1 MKALLI
7 AALSAVVMLA
17 GCASSTTFQL
27 KQKRAADNSREKREY
42 IKNRKAAE
50 IAKEVLACIHRDVEH
65 GIYKIQLVACSKFT

>member
-17 GCASSTTFQL
+17 GCASSRTFQL
-27 KQKRAADNSREKREY
+27 KQKRAADNSRVKREY

-50 IAKEVLACIHRDVEH
+50 IAKEVLEEK
-65 GIYKIQLVACSKFT
+65 KILDAIEQKHHQ

>member
-7 AALSAVVMLA
+7 AALSTVVMFS
-17 GCASSTTFQL
+17 GCASSRTFQL

-50 IAKEVLACIHRDVEH
+50 IAKEVLEEK
-65 GIYKIQLVACSKFT
+65 KILDAIEQKYHQ